1 MGAATA
7 RCVHLAHLVRRRARP
22 ARTME
27 IVATV
32 MSARSCLAATARFA
46 DLPHIFV
53 RRVASPAR
61 TTEIVATVT
70 ARTSSAATA
79 RCAHLAHLVR
89 RRASPAKTMEIVA
102 TMMSAGTCTAAAARF
117 AHLPQPQLVWPLVRF
132 ALRRA
137 LAVKSSNA
145 VEGALAINC
154 TLAMATLAPP
164 EGLEPPSRPCDRL
177 EEA

>member
-1 MGAATA
+1 MG
-7 RCVHLAHLVRRRARP
+7 
-22 ARTME
+22 

-46 DLPHIFV
+46 DLP
-53 RRVASPAR
+53 
-61 TTEIVATVT
+61 
-70 ARTSSAATA
+70 
-79 RCAHLAHLVR
+79 HLVR

-117 AHLPQPQLVWPLVRF
+117 VLLLQPQIVWPLVRF

-154 TLAMATLAPP
+154 MAMATLAPP
-164 EGLEPPSRPCDRL
+164 EGLESPSRPCDRL
-177 EEA
+177 

>member
-46 DLPHIFV
+46 DLPRIFV

-70 ARTSSAATA
+70 ARTSSAA
-79 RCAHLAHLVR
+79 
-89 RRASPAKTMEIVA
+89 
-102 TMMSAGTCTAAAARF
+102 AARF
-117 AHLPQPQLVWPLVRF
+117 VLLLQPQIVWPLVRF

-154 TLAMATLAPP
+154 MAMATLAPP
-164 EGLEPPSRPCDRL
+164 EGLESPSRPCDRL
-177 EEA
+177 

>member
-1 MGAATA
+1 MGG
-7 RCVHLAHLVRRRARP
+7 LRRAITSPSRAP
-22 ARTME
+22 ARPVTSLVVLRLRLT
-27 IVATV
+27 IVLIPH
-32 MSARSCLAATARFA
+32 ARLG
-46 DLPHIFV
+46 
-53 RRVASPAR
+53 ASPAR

-117 AHLPQPQLVWPLVRF
+117 VLLLQPQIVWPLVRF

-154 TLAMATLAPP
+154 MAMATLAPP
-164 EGLEPPSRPCDRL
+164 EGLESPSRPCDRL
-177 EEA
+177 EEAE